1 MGHSLMRGRR
11 SNKQPFAMWWLHWLT
26 IAFGVQI
33 FLMPSADG
41 RVTREPSVEPTTDPG
56 WMEPDE
62 TEYESEDLEYETEVV
77 GDLVNW
83 RVSEEEDYLTEMMAP
98 WHAMADQDNWGVT
111 DEDYDTEVMADQG
124 NRTLTEGADLPK
136 LLDSIQ
142 PFNRSGQAEGDAE
155 VMAEDDWTVT
165 GEGGDLPTDDIKPL
179 PKLQEEVDLPTLPE
193 AIQLFQLES
202 MNKLRQ
208 TIQSQEEAISEK
220 QTRIE
225 ELGRALADKD
235 LLIVSMTE
243 EGRRQMAQCET
254 EKTQLEAKFTAEN
267 VEEAE
272 QCEAEKTQLKAEF
285 ANQILEKDT
294 KCEEARVE
302 IESQTTQESERMDT
316 KLGQCE
322 STIVYMGNVMLQNN
336 QGMLE
341 GQTLLESRANT
352 IKESNKEI
360 KRQRDGLLI
369 CETAANS
376 TALQGETIASLRS
389 ALASALNFTELL
401 STKDLE
407 QVQVEQW
414 TKDLVESNNEK
425 KQMIDDL
432 NAILKKGNTIEDR
445 MLEVAEGL
453 ANLTSIMDS
462 ATVNLNIVDQQADVI
477 QNQAKSIAQLTPMLR
492 HTSEDVVW
500 YEKAGGPGVESLS
513 SCSCLPRSADSNRPI
528 PARIEYHCGELS
540 NRTFSLPC
548 SGGVCESEALPS
560 CTELME
566 WEEESASSVTFQNC
580 QETAFNGD
588 TLFCSSNGGSN
599 GTREVKIG
607 SNTGGGV
614 VEEVNVIPCLDC
626 TDLLTWTAWGP
637 CTVSDKRGAATRKLK
652 CRQRGNDLNGFE
664 EEKKGVVT
672 SPDYPRSY
680 PNNLRKTEKI
690 RVEDGM
696 VLTLEFT
703 AFNTEGCCDKLT
715 IRDEDGK
722 TLMESRGG
730 NDLPPTITSRTNVY
744 LDFHTDYSASLSGWS
759 VNFKATA
766 DT

>member
-243 EGRRQMAQCET
+243 EGRREKAQCETENTRLAEEFAEEKEVEKEQFAAEMAQCET

-322 STIVYMGNVMLQNN
+322 STIVYMGNVMLLNN

-341 GQTLLESRANT
+341 GQRLLESRANT

-414 TKDLVESNNEK
+414 TKDLMESNIEK

-432 NAILKKGNTIEDR
+432 NAILKKGNTIEDS
-445 MLEVAEGL
+445 MLEVGEGL
-453 ANLTSIMDS
+453 ANLTSIMES

-477 QNQAKSIAQLTPMLR
+477 QKQAKSIAQLTPMLR

-566 WEEESASSVTFQNC
+566 GRRISFFCYFPKLPRNC
-580 QETAFNGD
+580 
-588 TLFCSSNGGSN
+588 
-599 GTREVKIG
+599 V
-607 SNTGGGV
+607 
-614 VEEVNVIPCLDC
+614 
-626 TDLLTWTAWGP
+626 
-637 CTVSDKRGAATRKLK
+637 
-652 CRQRGNDLNGFE
+652 
-664 EEKKGVVT
+664 
-672 SPDYPRSY
+672 
-680 PNNLRKTEKI
+680 
-690 RVEDGM
+690 
-696 VLTLEFT
+696 
-703 AFNTEGCCDKLT
+703 
-715 IRDEDGK
+715 
-722 TLMESRGG
+722 
-730 NDLPPTITSRTNVY
+730 
-744 LDFHTDYSASLSGWS
+744 
-759 VNFKATA
+759 
-766 DT
+766 